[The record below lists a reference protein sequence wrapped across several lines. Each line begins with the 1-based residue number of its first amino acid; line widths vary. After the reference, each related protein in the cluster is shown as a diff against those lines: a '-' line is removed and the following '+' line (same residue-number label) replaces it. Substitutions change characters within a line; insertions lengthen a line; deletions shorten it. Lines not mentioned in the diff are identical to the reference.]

1 MLNWLR
7 WFVYEDRSARTLDY
21 LPVQKPALYDPEA
34 VEEAKRKLGLKYV
47 MHPSHKVKRI
57 R

>member
-1 MLNWLR
+1 MFSWLR

-21 LPVQKPALYDPEA
+21 LPVQKPALYDQEA